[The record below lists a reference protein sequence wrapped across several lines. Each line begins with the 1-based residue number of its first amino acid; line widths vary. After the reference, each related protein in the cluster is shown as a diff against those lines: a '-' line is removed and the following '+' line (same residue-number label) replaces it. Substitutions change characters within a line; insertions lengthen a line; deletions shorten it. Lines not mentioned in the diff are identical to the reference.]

1 MKAIIVQTT
10 CAFKEE
16 AKDRKEQFE
25 RQKEQKIKEVEK
37 TILSSEEIIPGIKL
51 SKEERKKL
59 TEGYLKMNSK
69 GETQL
74 IKKLKEDPMAN
85 LKIAQFFLLM
95 DGKLDSVKAKLE
107 SKVVGKIRQ
116 TVDTKTETESNP
128 LQKLDIG
135 KMRKAIELA
144 KKART

>member
-1 MKAIIVQTT
+1 M
-10 CAFKEE
+10 
-16 AKDRKEQFE
+16 
-25 RQKEQKIKEVEK
+25 
-37 TILSSEEIIPGIKL
+37 

-107 SKVVGKIRQ
+107 SKVVGKIKQ